1 MESKLEWKREKNIN
15 IVSKEVESN
24 RNKNNGTI
32 IERKTGT

>member
-1 MESKLEWKREKNIN
+1 MTKKNAN